1 MKNAIESQRF
11 DNSNIMEQMLSR
23 NGRQHFKDR
32 FESYQISIC
41 RKAQKFLKKAMKQ
54 QVCLGC
60 GEQLYVR
67 TSEVSLSMHKQ
78 KDTYLNDICSSVH
91 LLSFYLMKL
100 KHKVKVPPFSLA
112 ERGRKT
118 LRL

>member
-23 NGRQHFKDR
+23 NGRQHFKDI

-67 TSEVSLSMHKQ
+67 TSEVSL
-78 KDTYLNDICSSVH
+78 
-91 LLSFYLMKL
+91 
-100 KHKVKVPPFSLA
+100 
-112 ERGRKT
+112 
-118 LRL
+118 